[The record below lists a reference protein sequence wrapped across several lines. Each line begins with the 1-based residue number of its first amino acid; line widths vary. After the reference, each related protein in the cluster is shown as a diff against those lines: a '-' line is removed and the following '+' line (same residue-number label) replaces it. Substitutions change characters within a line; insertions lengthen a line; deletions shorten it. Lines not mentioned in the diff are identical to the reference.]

1 MKSGKKSEAGKV
13 LDSMSQK
20 KRKYDLLIDSHSA
33 DLYKY
38 ACWVCKDTHMAEE
51 VMQETFLRAWKGLDS
66 LREAKAAKGWLF
78 TIFRRE
84 FARQFER
91 KRLDYQDVENLD
103 NTAQVPADYD
113 ARPEAFAL
121 RNALTKLSADYS
133 EPLVMQVIG
142 GFSCDE
148 IADILGISSS
158 AVMTRLFRARKQ
170 LREILGHDNDSKEA
184 VSLS

>member
-1 MKSGKKSEAGKV
+1 MKFGNKSKTDKV
-13 LDSMSQK
+13 LDDMSQK
-20 KRKYDLLIDSHSA
+20 KQKYDLLIDSHSA

-38 ACWVCKDTHMAEE
+38 ACWVCKDKQMAEE

-84 FARQFER
+84 YARQFER

-103 NTAQVPADYD
+103 NTAQVPGDYD

-121 RNALTKLSADYS
+121 RNALTKLSKEYS

-148 IADILGISSS
+148 IAEMLGISSS

-170 LREILGHDNDSKEA
+170 LRELLGHDSDNKEV